1 MSLTTFKVFSQ
12 YAYTNMLEL
21 LSFNIALFNAAAKG
35 AITLRGGNNQGDY
48 SDIALYQRI
57 SGLVRRRDAY
67 ATGAVTHK
75 ELTMLQ
81 ETSVKV
87 AAGTPP
93 IDIDP
98 HWWQWIARAPDEAGV
113 VLGKQLAEDMLADML
128 AVAIKAYVAALTTV
142 GATVVYDGTA
152 GTSTLSKL
160 VSGAQLYGDRSQ
172 DIASWIIHSKPMG
185 DLWQAGLTNSAQLFV
200 FGSVKIVQDGFG
212 RPFIIT
218 DQPDLVYT
226 SSGTKYHTLGM
237 VPGAVLVEQNPDY
250 LANEEMT
257 NGDESIQ
264 KTWQAQW
271 TYNVGLKGFAWDKTN
286 GGKSPTNAAI
296 ATGTNWDRFAT
307 ETKDLAGVIVN
318 TT

>member
-1 MSLTTFKVFSQ
+1 MSLATFKVFSQ
-12 YAYTNMLEL
+12 YAYSAALEL
-21 LSFNIALFNAAAKG
+21 LNHNIQLFNAAARG
-35 AITLRGGNNQGDY
+35 GIILRAGNNQGDY
-48 SDIALYQRI
+48 SDATLYQRI

-67 ATGAVTHK
+67 ATGAVAAK

-93 IDIDP
+93 VQIDP
-98 HWWQWIARAPDEAGV
+98 HWWTWIMRSPDEAGV

-152 GTSTLSKL
+152 GNLTLAKL
-160 VSGAQLYGDRSQ
+160 NSGSALFGDRAQ
-172 DIASWIIHSKPMG
+172 DIAAWIIHSKPMH
-185 DLWQAGLTNSAQLFV
+185 DLYGASLANSEQLFT
-200 FGSVKIVQDGFG
+200 FGSVKIMQDGFG

-218 DQPDLVYT
+218 DQPDLPYVST
-226 SSGTKYHTLGM
+226 GTKYHTLGI
-237 VPGAVLVEQNPDY
+237 VSGAALIEQNPDF
-250 LANEEMT
+250 LANEEIS
-257 NGDESIQ
+257 NGDENIR

-286 GGKSPTNAAI
+286 GGKSPTNAAL

-307 ETKDLAGVIVN
+307 ETKDLAGIIVN